1 MEDPPSDSDGSD
13 GGEGKGSDGDGGD
26 GFDPDN
32 ANAAAGD
39 DDADAHGDGIIV
51 KSLTMKG
58 CDKKNSRSAEAD
70 VQLVQR
76 GPEFFLRFTGLELAN
91 PKKAHLFLFASSTKK
106 GAKGVTKVDG
116 NGWTRLFID
125 ISKDDNGLISGSQNM
140 VDAHLAA
147 QIADTSTVTDAK
159 TTTFEQNLQE
169 AGYFDDPEKLKGL
182 LIAKPADSR
191 PATASAVVYGF
202 GTMAKYKQNFSG
214 VLGKVKDK
222 TAQMLKAAE
231 AMAKQAAAKKGT
243 LSLSE
248 IKAKGKAAF
257 ASMDLSTNDDTVD
270 YEKYVEETCNIRVEE
285 RCIQYTSKKSIRAL

>member
-1 MEDPPSDSDGSD
+1 M
-13 GGEGKGSDGDGGD
+13 
-26 GFDPDN
+26 
-32 ANAAAGD
+32 
-39 DDADAHGDGIIV
+39 
-51 KSLTMKG
+51 
-58 CDKKNSRSAEAD
+58 
-70 VQLVQR
+70 
-76 GPEFFLRFTGLELAN
+76 
-91 PKKAHLFLFASSTKK
+91 
-106 GAKGVTKVDG
+106 DG

-182 LIAKPADSR
+182 LIAKPAESR

-248 IKAKGKAAF
+248 IKGKAKAAF
-257 ASMDLSTNDDTVD
+257 ASMDLSPNDDTVD
-270 YEKYVEETCNIRVEE
+270 YESYKKGCQFLGIFLTEAQALKIFRSADVEATGQLDFVNFQIGEKRAERRGRRVFCGAECGE
-285 RCIQYTSKKSIRAL
+285 CSRPRQSSPLQCECGALQGGRESPCDQTARCSRRTGG